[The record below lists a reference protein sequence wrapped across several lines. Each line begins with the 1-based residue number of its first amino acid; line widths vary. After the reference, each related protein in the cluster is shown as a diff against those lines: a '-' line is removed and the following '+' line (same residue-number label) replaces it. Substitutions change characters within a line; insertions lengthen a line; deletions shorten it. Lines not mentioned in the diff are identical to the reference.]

1 MITALLIQA
10 LGQTETPAQILGKVF
25 EQYLEAK
32 TLSGSIT
39 MTQTLRGYSIRI
51 ETQCQAKSP
60 SQFYLR
66 QVRGGSDPATCL
78 VTSDG
83 KYFSYN
89 LPAQVRMASPN
100 KRLVETVKQRNR
112 TLNFRD
118 IYMIAIGSMIDRS
131 TATDIVFAR
140 TDNLKFRRSQWVSLK
155 MSRRE
160 GSGFLITGPF
170 RDNSEAPPTGNF
182 EIWVSKDYNLEKYVQ
197 RETIQLDGAAP
208 ETVTTTWNVNVTLG
222 NPGSESLYQ
231 LVR

>member
-10 LGQTETPAQILGKVF
+10 LGQSETPAQVLGKVF
-25 EQYLEAK
+25 EKYLEAK
-32 TLSGSIT
+32 SLSGTIT
-39 MTQTLRGYSIRI
+39 MNQTLRGYTVRI
-51 ETQCQAKSP
+51 ETQCQAKAP
-60 SQFYLR
+60 ALFYLR
-66 QVRGGSDPATCL
+66 QVRGGADPATCL

-112 TLNFRD
+112 TLSFRD

-155 MSRRE
+155 LAKRE
-160 GSGFLITGPF
+160 GSGFRFVGPF
-170 RDNSEAPPTGNF
+170 REHGEAPPTGDF
-182 EIWVSKDYNLEKYVQ
+182 EIWVSKDYQLEKYVQ
-197 RETIQLDGAAP
+197 REAIQLDGSAP
-208 ETVTTTWNVNVTLG
+208 ETVTTSWNVNVDLG
-222 NPGSESLYQ
+222 NPGNDQLYQ